1 MSDPNVKGVKKLSSR
16 SISQTSPSAKS
27 RKQAAKAM
35 ARAKPVVKRSAA
47 EKAPARKATK
57 VRSTSAKLDKP
68 ARASKSKTPKKTT
81 VLSHPASA
89 KKAALTKPAASASK
103 RITPK
108 RRTTVAPLSAPSK
121 PTPKR
126 AKALTVAEIARQT
139 SRDEAAALRAFERAH
154 KEFTRGRFSEARSL
168 FRSLIEQHAGAA
180 EVAARARTYLAI
192 IETRLRT
199 ENALPR
205 DADALYDRGVL
216 ELNRGEYVAAQ
227 EMFERA
233 LKRDPQ
239 AAHIHYGLA
248 SARARLGS
256 VTPALESLE
265 RAISLQPTL
274 RLQAQRDQDLA
285 LLRTEPDFERLV
297 FAAR

>member
-16 SISQTSPSAKS
+16 SVPQTSPSAKS
-27 RKQAAKAM
+27 RKLTAKAT

-57 VRSTSAKLDKP
+57 ARSSSAKPDKSGRT
-68 ARASKSKTPKKTT
+68 AKSKPKKKAVT
-81 VLSHPASA
+81 LSRPAQA
-89 KKAALTKPAASASK
+89 KKAVSSKITTNRSK
-103 RITPK
+103 RTLPK
-108 RRTTVAPLSAPSK
+108 TKNTVATKLAPSK

-126 AKALTVAEIARQT
+126 AKTPTATAPPSQT

-199 ENALPR
+199 ENSLPR

-233 LKRDPQ
+233 LKRDPG

-265 RAISLQPTL
+265 RALNLQPTL

-297 FAAR
+297 FAVR